1 MRSAFRFCV
10 LLRPL
15 TQPPR
20 LFVQLCVM
28 AGCDYV
34 GSLPTVGVVKALDLV
49 VKWRSVNADIRI
61 DKICR
66 FLAGKGV
73 KIPEGYVAKG
83 LLLLLL
89 LRTPRSVVVVLLLLL
104 RTLLRLLLHD

>member
-1 MRSAFRFCV
+1 
-10 LLRPL
+10 
-15 TQPPR
+15 
-20 LFVQLCVM
+20 M

-83 LLLLLL
+83 LLLLLC
-89 LRTPRSVVVVLLLLL
+89 TPRSVVVVVLLLL

>member
-1 MRSAFRFCV
+1 MRLRFSFFV
-10 LLRPL
+10 LRPL

-89 LRTPRSVVVVLLLLL
+89 LRTPRSAAAAAA
-104 RTLLRLLLHD
+104 TATTTHPTTPATP

>member
-1 MRSAFRFCV
+1 
-10 LLRPL
+10 
-15 TQPPR
+15 
-20 LFVQLCVM
+20 M

-89 LRTPRSVVVVLLLLL
+89 LRTPRSAAAAAA
-104 RTLLRLLLHD
+104 TATTTHPTTPATP